1 VGVFIVKAAVQ
12 AAVEVTPAMRANFL
26 PAHSTLKFDLF
37 CTGVA
42 DPHDRIIHPNG
53 KERYMLKFGVNSKE
67 GLRKNKVGVRNK
79 TPK

>member
-12 AAVEVTPAMRANFL
+12 AAVEVTSAMWANFL

-42 DPHDRIIHPNG
+42 DPHGRIIHPLNG
-53 KERYMLKFGVNSKE
+53 KINRKEFKIYLRAQSSKK
-67 GLRKNKVGVRNK
+67 G
-79 TPK
+79 